1 VPAARNCD
9 GWWRWRC
16 ARGQRETGLTT
27 FPPGTPGAV
36 SCSLIAHPRRAH
48 HIVDH
53 TQGGARPLA
62 SLPKLDDVC
71 ALEPDR
77 AARLLTEA
85 MHMIRKAHLHGP
97 SEGNVFAQNRIMAYM
112 VGLAV

>member
-1 VPAARNCD
+1 MCRSAVC
-9 GWWRWRC
+9 
-16 ARGQRETGLTT
+16 
-27 FPPGTPGAV
+27 FPLLPLYSIRPGTPGSV
-36 SCSLIAHPRRAH
+36 SCSLIARPRRAH

-62 SLPKLDDVC
+62 SLPKRDDVC

-77 AARLLTEA
+77 AAWLLTEA

-97 SEGNVFAQNRIMAYM
+97 STGDVFAQNRIMA
-112 VGLAV
+112 